1 MMSRTGINNIGLSI
15 IEILL
20 TVTILSLGFVFIYR
34 GFFLCLDLFSY
45 YSDYLNLGILI
56 EQKFWEIKDNFRR
69 FGEKEISFDLGNF
82 SVNNKNFPYNINYNL
97 IDKDS
102 SLYQID
108 LNVLVKLD
116 KRNLNLLRTAYI
128 EYKE

>member
-1 MMSRTGINNIGLSI
+1 MMSKIGINSGLSI

-20 TVTILSLGFVFIYR
+20 TVTIFSLGFAFIYR
-34 GFFLCLDLFSY
+34 GFLLCLDLYSY

-56 EQKFWEIKDNFRR
+56 EQKFWELKDNFRH
-69 FGEKEISFDLGNF
+69 FGEKGLFSALGNF

-102 SLYQID
+102 SLYKID
-108 LNVLVKLD
+108 LDMSMKVD
-116 KRNLNLLRTAYI
+116 KRNLNFLRSAYI
-128 EYKE
+128 EHKE